1 MAFVTYQRGRVATV
15 GRWLGW
21 LEDHAGMENYP
32 AIAVLAALFCALA
45 GKPAQAARWA
55 DVAERAAPVT
65 SLPDGRPSIEPW
77 LALLRALLCRG
88 GVEQMRADAALAA
101 TTMAP
106 GSFWRIT
113 SSMYLAVAHLMAG
126 DLGRRHV
133 LFEDVVAEGR
143 AAG

>member
-1 MAFVTYQRGRVATV
+1 
-15 GRWLGW
+15 
-21 LEDHAGMENYP
+21 
-32 AIAVLAALFCALA
+32 
-45 GKPAQAARWA
+45 
-55 DVAERAAPVT
+55 
-65 SLPDGRPSIEPW
+65 
-77 LALLRALLCRG
+77 
-88 GVEQMRADAALAA
+88 MRADAALAA

-133 LFEDVVAEGR
+133 PSFEDVVAEGR